1 MEMTDFSSALS
12 KIVKFLENNNI
23 QYMLIGGIANSIY
36 GEPRYTLDIEIK
48 IKLNFGNEIKSFIS
62 DISKEFT
69 VIPENPY
76 EFFKSTMV
84 LPLESDG
91 IKIDIVVAGL
101 SFETDSLNRAVTKN
115 FQNIAVKVCTAE
127 DLIIHKAISEREKD
141 WLYIES
147 IIKKRR
153 QTLDWDFFIDTI
165 KQLSEW
171 LSDNEIYE
179 RIIRLKNE
187 K

>member
-1 MEMTDFSSALS
+1 MEMMNFSAALS
-12 KIVKFLENNNI
+12 KIVKFLENNQI

-36 GEPRYTLDIEIK
+36 GEPRYTLDIDIK
-48 IKLNFGNEIKSFIS
+48 IKLNPGNEIKSLIA

-69 VIPENPY
+69 IIPDNPY

-91 IKIDIVVAGL
+91 IKIDIVFAGL
-101 SFETDSLNRAVTKN
+101 PFETDSLNRAVTKN
-115 FQNIAVKVCTAE
+115 FQNIDVKVCTAE
-127 DLIIHKAISEREKD
+127 DLIIYKVISEREKD
-141 WLYIES
+141 WLDIEGV
-147 IIKKRR
+147 IKNRR
-153 QTLDWDFFIDTI
+153 QTLDWDFLIDTI

-179 RIIRLKNE
+179 RIIRLKNG